1 MNCTEMMLA
10 KDKMEEEC
18 GVFGVYS
25 KTQKEVSQLTYYA
38 LYALQHRGQESAGI
52 TVSNN
57 GELITYKGMGLTAD
71 VFTQETL
78 NNLKGNA
85 AIGHVRYSTT
95 GESKIENAQPLESR
109 FKLGQIAVAHNGNLT
124 NTKVIRELLEDG
136 GATFTST
143 TDSEVIIKMVARK
156 AMNGFE
162 EAIRSTVGAIKGAY
176 ALVILADNKL
186 IGVRDPYGIR
196 PLCLGMNDEG
206 DYFLASE
213 SCAIDS
219 IGGHL
224 IRDVE
229 AGEMVIIDESGVK
242 SIRYAENN
250 KVAPCSFEHIYF
262 ARPDSIIDGINV
274 YEARVKAGRLL
285 AKQMKV
291 EADIVIGVPDSGI
304 PAAIGYAEESGI
316 PYAMGLIKNKY
327 IGRTFI
333 KPTQALREQAVM
345 VKLNPLRVQLEGKR
359 VVIIDDSLVRGT
371 TSKILI
377 DIIRRAGAKE
387 VHFRSASPAV
397 KYSCFYGIDTA
408 HREELIA
415 ARMTVDEIRKEINA
429 DTLDYLS
436 MDNMIKSLN
445 CKDYCRML
453 QWSIPYVHTNRR
465 VKNYL
470 GGKNGNF
477 L

>member
-229 AGEMVIIDESGVK
+229 AGEMVIIDETGVK

-285 AKQMKV
+285 AKQMKI

-377 DIIRRAGAKE
+377 DLIRRAGAKE

-445 CKDYCRML
+445 CKDYCVGCFSGEYPMCT
-453 QWSIPYVHTNRR
+453 PTEE
-465 VKNYL
+465 
-470 GGKNGNF
+470 
-477 L
+477 

>member
-377 DIIRRAGAKE
+377 DLIRRAGAKE

-445 CKDYCRML
+445 CKDYCVGCFSGEYPMCT
-453 QWSIPYVHTNRR
+453 PTEE
-465 VKNYL
+465 
-470 GGKNGNF
+470 
-477 L
+477 

>member
-1 MNCTEMMLA
+1 
-10 KDKMEEEC
+10 MEEEC

-57 GELITYKGMGLTAD
+57 GELVTYKGMGLTAD

-78 NNLKGNA
+78 NNLQGNA

-196 PLCLGMNDEG
+196 PLCLGMNEEG

-229 AGEMVIIDESGVK
+229 AGEMVIIDETGVK

-285 AKQMKV
+285 AKQMKI

-377 DIIRRAGAKE
+377 DLIRRAGAKE

-415 ARMTVDEIRKEINA
+415 ARMTVDEIKKEINA

-445 CKDYCRML
+445 CKDYCVGCFSGEYPMCT
-453 QWSIPYVHTNRR
+453 PTEE
-465 VKNYL
+465 
-470 GGKNGNF
+470 
-477 L
+477 

>member
-229 AGEMVIIDESGVK
+229 AGEMVIIDETGVK

-285 AKQMKV
+285 AKQMKI

-304 PAAIGYAEESGI
+304 PAAIGYAEESEI

-377 DIIRRAGAKE
+377 DLIRRAGAKE

-445 CKDYCRML
+445 CKDYCVGCFSGEYPMCT
-453 QWSIPYVHTNRR
+453 PTEE
-465 VKNYL
+465 
-470 GGKNGNF
+470 
-477 L
+477 